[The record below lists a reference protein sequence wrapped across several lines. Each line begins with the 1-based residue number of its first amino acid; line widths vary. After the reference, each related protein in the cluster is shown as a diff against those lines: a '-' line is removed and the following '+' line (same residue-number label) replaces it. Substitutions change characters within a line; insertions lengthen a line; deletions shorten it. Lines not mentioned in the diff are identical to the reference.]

1 MKSKILA
8 LFFIFFQLSSSE
20 IKICELNSISV
31 DILGAKESYE
41 YTIYNQTKNNI
52 TITLNKLIIKEETEL
67 KSENYIYVT
76 KNSTKNS
83 FIVPF
88 ENIDGFYLDILGS
101 EILICPKGNYHPYNL
116 ILGKYI
122 EPNGFQIRGKWDLKC
137 YLHDTGY
144 FLFFYL
150 MNENK
155 NFYYSLNKVDILEYN
170 GCFYNKLFDFRL
182 ENGNYE
188 HNYKYKFPVINY
200 ESNNI
205 YLQGRILNLNAQDNQ
220 VNSNTIHGVKYII
233 SLKSNT
239 QAYFDDNNYFYYFTY
254 NNASDFES
262 GYSTTNFD
270 LNGDYSVN
278 SITLYQNKESPF
290 LCLEKDNYSIEE
302 INFIQKTKYV
312 YYIIYNIKEQNYCLI
327 FLYSLRNKN

>member
-1 MKSKILA
+1 M
-8 LFFIFFQLSSSE
+8 E
-20 IKICELNSISV
+20 IM
-31 DILGAKESYE
+31 
-41 YTIYNQTKNNI
+41 NI
-52 TITLNKLIIKEETEL
+52 II
-67 KSENYIYVT
+67 N
-76 KNSTKNS
+76 
-83 FIVPF
+83 
-88 ENIDGFYLDILGS
+88 
-101 EILICPKGNYHPYNL
+101 
-116 ILGKYI
+116 
-122 EPNGFQIRGKWDLKC
+122 
-137 YLHDTGY
+137 
-144 FLFFYL
+144 
-150 MNENK
+150 
-155 NFYYSLNKVDILEYN
+155 
-170 GCFYNKLFDFRL
+170 
-182 ENGNYE
+182 
-188 HNYKYKFPVINY
+188 KFPVINY

-220 VNSNTIHGVKYII
+220 VNSNTIYGVKYII